1 MSDFTLKVMIK
12 EKYKIV
18 GMHCAN
24 CAANIEKR
32 LSAADGVSLA
42 VVNFALEELTVVYDS
57 ERVTGKD
64 IIKAVQQ
71 LGFKLFTPDKDV
83 FSGHI
88 RQMTI
93 SLVTSIVLTVPMMLS
108 MLMMALN
115 LHIPA
120 LHFLHSGWVQLAL
133 TAPVQFVIGA
143 RFYRQAF
150 YALRSRSA
158 NMDVLVALGT
168 SAAFFYSLYNLLF
181 HPAGEMPHLYFES
194 AAMII
199 TFVLLGKTLEAK
211 AKRHTSDSIGKLA
224 GLQVRTAHV
233 IRNGYETEIAVEEL
247 QAGDS
252 IVVRPGEKIPVDGII
267 TEGHSAVDESM
278 ITGEPLPVEKNAGDA
293 VVGATINQYG
303 AITFT
308 ATKVGKDT
316 VFSQIIR
323 MVEDAQTA
331 KAPIQGI
338 ADKVAGVF
346 VPVVAAIAFVTFAA
360 WLVAGGELHQAI
372 INAVAVLVIACP
384 CALGLATPTAI
395 MTGTGKGAEN
405 GILFKGGD
413 TLEGLSQI
421 RTLVFDKTGTLTE
434 GKPVLTAFEAL
445 AGTPEELLRMA
456 AVAEKRSEHP
466 LGQAIAT
473 YSRQQMPD
481 SIYGDPDSF
490 EAIPGKGIKAVV
502 DGKNISIGTAKLFE
516 EEGLNAADLISRLA
530 EYDQRGETPML
541 MSVEHQPAAIFAVAD
556 RLKPEAQ
563 GVITA
568 LRNMNIET
576 IMLTGDNRRVANI
589 AGAQLQVD
597 KVLAE
602 VLPGD
607 KAAQIA
613 LLKKS
618 GKRVGMVGD
627 GINDAPALAT
637 ADIGIG
643 MGTGTDIAI
652 ETADI
657 ILIRS
662 DLRTLLPAIRLS
674 QKTIGK
680 IKQNLFFSFVY
691 NVAGIPIA
699 ALGFLHP
706 GFAGAA
712 MALSSVSVILN
723 SLTLK
728 RFKMI

>member
-1 MSDFTLKVMIK
+1 MIK
-12 EKYKIV
+12 EKYKV
-18 GMHCAN
+18 SGMHCVN

-32 LSAADGVSLA
+32 LLATGGVSLA

-57 ERVTGKD
+57 ERVTNNV
-64 IIKAVQQ
+64 IMKAVQH
-71 LGFKLFTPDKDV
+71 LGFKLSPMDMDV
-83 FSGHI
+83 YSEHI
-88 RQMTI
+88 RQMVI
-93 SLVTSIVLTVPMMLS
+93 SLAVSIVLTVPMMLS
-108 MLMMALN
+108 MLLMALN
-115 LHIPA
+115 LHISA

-133 TAPVQFVIGA
+133 TVPVQFVTGA

-150 YALRSRSA
+150 YAIRSRNA

-168 SAAFFYSLYNLLF
+168 SAAFFYSLYNLIS
-181 HPAGEMPHLYFES
+181 HPVGEIPHLYFES

-211 AKRHTSDSIGKLA
+211 AKRRTSDSISKLA

-233 IRNGYETEIAVEEL
+233 IRNACEVEIAVEEL

-252 IVVRPGEKIPVDGII
+252 IVVRPGEKIPVDGVI

-278 ITGEPLPVEKNAGDA
+278 ISGEPLPVEKKAGDA

-303 AITFT
+303 AITFM

-316 VFSQIIR
+316 VLSQIIR
-323 MVEDAQTA
+323 MVEDAQTS

-346 VPVVAAIAFVTFAA
+346 VPVVVAISFITFVA
-360 WLVAGGELHQAI
+360 WLATGGELHQAV

-405 GILFKGGD
+405 GILFKSGGA
-413 TLEGLSQI
+413 LEGLSQI
-421 RTLVFDKTGTLTE
+421 RTLVFDKTGTLTK
-434 GKPVLTAFEAL
+434 GKPALTAFEVL
-445 AGTPEELLRMA
+445 AGKPEDLLRLA

-466 LGQAIAT
+466 LGRAIVT
-473 YSRQQMPD
+473 YCLQQMPD
-481 SIYGDPDSF
+481 SNGDPDSF
-490 EAIPGKGIKAVV
+490 EAIPGMGVKAVV
-502 DGKNISIGTAKLFE
+502 EGKSVSIGTARLFE
-516 EEGLNAADLISRLA
+516 KDGLNTADLTGRLA
-530 EYDQRGETPML
+530 MYDQQGETPIL
-541 MSVEHQPAAIFAVAD
+541 MSVERQPVAIFAVAD

-563 GVITA
+563 DVIA
-568 LRNMNIET
+568 SLRNMNIET
-576 IMLTGDNRRVANI
+576 IMLTGDNRQVANI
-589 AGAQLQVD
+589 AGSQLRVD

-607 KAAQIA
+607 KAAQIL
-613 LLKKS
+613 LLKKD
-618 GKRVGMVGD
+618 GNKVAMVGD

-637 ADIGIG
+637 ADIGVG
-643 MGTGTDIAI
+643 MGTGADIAI

-657 ILIRS
+657 ILVRN
-662 DLRTLLPAIRLS
+662 DLRTLLTAIRLS

-680 IKQNLFFSFVY
+680 IRQNLFFSFIY
-691 NVAGIPIA
+691 NVAGIPVA

-706 GFAGAA
+706 GLAGAA

-723 SLTLK
+723 SLSLK
-728 RFKMI
+728 RFKATCETFAGE

>member
-1 MSDFTLKVMIK
+1 MTHK
-12 EKYKIV
+12 EKYKIS
-18 GMHCAN
+18 GMHCTN
-24 CAANIEKR
+24 CAANIEKK
-32 LSAADGVSLA
+32 LSATEGVDVA
-42 VVNFALEELTVVYDS
+42 VVNFALEELSVTYNS
-57 ERVTGKD
+57 ERITGKD

-71 LGFKLFTPDKDV
+71 LGFKLSTTGEDV
-83 FSGHI
+83 YSGQL
-88 RQMTI
+88 RQMAI
-93 SLVTSIVLTVPMMLS
+93 SLVASIVLTAPMMLS
-108 MLMMALN
+108 MILMM

-143 RFYRQAF
+143 RFYRHAF

-158 NMDVLVALGT
+158 DMNVLVALGT
-168 SAAFFYSLYNLLF
+168 SAAFFYSLYNLMS
-181 HPAGEMPHLYFES
+181 HPAGETPHLYFES

-211 AKRHTSDSIGKLA
+211 AKRHTSDAIGKLA
-224 GLQVRTAHV
+224 GLQVRTAHI
-233 IRNGYETEIAVEEL
+233 IRNGRETEIAVEEL
-247 QAGDS
+247 QTGDS

-278 ITGEPLPVEKNAGDA
+278 ITGEPLPVGKSAGDT

-316 VFSQIIR
+316 VLSQIIR
-323 MVEDAQTA
+323 MVEDAQTS

-346 VPVVAAIAFVTFAA
+346 VPTVVAIAFVTFVA
-360 WLVAGGELHQAI
+360 WLIAGGELHQAV

-384 CALGLATPTAI
+384 CALGLATHTAI

-413 TLEGLSQI
+413 ALEGMSQI

-434 GKPVLTAFEAL
+434 GKPVLTAFEVL
-445 AGTPEELLRMA
+445 TGKPEELLRMA

-466 LGQAIAT
+466 LGQAIVN
-473 YSRQQMPD
+473 YCQQQSPD
-481 SIYGDPDSF
+481 SQYEDPDSF

-502 DGKNISIGTAKLFE
+502 DGKNVSIGTVKLFTD
-516 EEGLNAADLISRLA
+516 GLHTANVADRLA
-530 EYDQRGETPML
+530 WYHQRGETPML

-556 RLKPEAQ
+556 RLKPEAPE
-563 GVITA
+563 VIA
-568 LRNMNIET
+568 SLRSMNIET
-576 IMLTGDNRRVANI
+576 IMLTGDNRRVADI
-589 AGAQLQVD
+589 AGLQLKVD

-602 VLPGD
+602 VLPAD
-607 KAAQIA
+607 KAAQIS
-613 LLKKS
+613 LLKKAD
-618 GKRVGMVGD
+618 KKVGMVGD

-657 ILIRS
+657 VLIRS
-662 DLRTLLPAIRLS
+662 DLRTLPLAIRLS
-674 QKTIGK
+674 KKTIGK
-680 IKQNLFFSFVY
+680 IKQNLFFSFIY

-706 GFAGAA
+706 GIAGAA

-723 SLTLK
+723 SLSLK
-728 RFKMI
+728 RVTL